1 MSTLKVDTLDTR
13 TGSGNITVNRP
24 LSGSGANLTALNGSN
39 ISSGTVA
46 AARLPA
52 LGKVLQVVQTHDTTG
67 RSQSISATTT
77 ANISGLNATITPSAT
92 TSKILVSV
100 RWNGEGSVSDLQD
113 SVFGINRDSTEI
125 GAAAHA
131 GNRQGGIATISMGY
145 YLSEVTTTPDNCY
158 YEYLDSPS
166 STSAITYHGTVSPK
180 TAMTLYTNR
189 SVNDTNANWVE
200 RVTSTITLWEIGA

>member
-52 LGKVLQVVQTHDTTG
+52 LGKVLQVVQTHDITG
-67 RSQSISATTT
+67 RSQSISAATT

>member
-67 RSQSISATTT
+67 RSQSISAATT